1 MMHLHTEKDR
11 NRKYFNYY
19 YIAHFHQKHPII
31 LFSVSLIL
39 GQGLLFTA
47 KIIEVC

>member
-1 MMHLHTEKDR
+1 MILLHKDKDR

-19 YIAHFHQKHPII
+19 YIAYFLLKHSII
-31 LFSVSLIL
+31 LISVSLIL